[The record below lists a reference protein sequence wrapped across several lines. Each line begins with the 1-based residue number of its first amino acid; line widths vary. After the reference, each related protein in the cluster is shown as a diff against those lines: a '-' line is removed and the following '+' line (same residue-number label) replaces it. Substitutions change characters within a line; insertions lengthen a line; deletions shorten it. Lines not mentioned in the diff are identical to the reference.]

1 LIIAIKT
8 QQPEKYSS
16 ISSSQNYL
24 SDAIVVQEA
33 EIEISSAIS
42 LLYAVLSP
50 QSSRE
55 LKLRFLGTLRVSREN
70 RYFASI
76 FVTLK

>member
-1 LIIAIKT
+1 MVKMVNFKIAHDMWR
-8 QQPEKYSS
+8 SMN
-16 ISSSQNYL
+16 QNYL
-24 SDAIVVQEA
+24 SDAIVIQEA

-42 LLYAVLSP
+42 LLYAVSSP